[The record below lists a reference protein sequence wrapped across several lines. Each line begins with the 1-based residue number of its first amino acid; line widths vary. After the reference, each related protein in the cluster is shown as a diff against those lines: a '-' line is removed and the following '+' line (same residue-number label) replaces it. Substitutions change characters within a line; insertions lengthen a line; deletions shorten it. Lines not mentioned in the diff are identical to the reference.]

1 MTESIIILVMAEEK
15 WEEADFLRLQ
25 IESHGHKA
33 MILDT
38 GLTGKALGTCN
49 ITREEVIMT
58 SGRPPDEVAQ
68 ITDRGKRMPVM
79 VDGARQIVQNLNSRG
94 ELSGIMSLGGT
105 TGSRMGTSIMKSLP
119 FGVPK
124 LAVSSTASIPGFAS
138 KYMGTSDVTL
148 MHSVVEIAGLNN
160 MMRNVLARAAGAICG
175 MVEGSVRVPVS
186 LSGHAEKP
194 LIAMTHFGPCE
205 ECAVNVRKQLGL
217 KGYQVIGFS
226 AAGIGDRAM
235 EEIIG
240 RQDIFG
246 AVIDLAPGGV
256 GEELLGFARAAGPT
270 RLEAAGNKG
279 IPQVIATSGVNFGS
293 PLKRRYKP
301 EYESRKKYEYDA
313 VRTFMRL
320 SHEELIMAATAIADK
335 LNKARGPVRV
345 VIPLGGWSSVDKK
358 GTFFYDGDADR
369 VFVNELKSRL
379 RQDIEV
385 KEIDADLETP
395 EFAGA
400 VVDALINII

>member
-1 MTESIIILVMAEEK
+1 
-15 WEEADFLRLQ
+15 
-25 IESHGHKA
+25 
-33 MILDT
+33 
-38 GLTGKALGTCN
+38 
-49 ITREEVIMT
+49 
-58 SGRPPDEVAQ
+58 
-68 ITDRGKRMPVM
+68 
-79 VDGARQIVQNLNSRG
+79 VQKLNSRG
-94 ELSGIMSLGGT
+94 ELSGITSLGGT
-105 TGSRMGTSIMKSLP
+105 TGTRMGAAIMKSLP

-160 MMRNVLARAAGAICG
+160 MMQNVLARAAGAMCG
-175 MVEGSVRVPVS
+175 MVEGSGRVPVS
-186 LSGHAEKP
+186 LSGQGEKP

-205 ECAVNVRKQLGL
+205 ECAVNVRKQLER
-217 KGYQVIGFS
+217 KGYQIIGFS

-235 EEIIG
+235 EEIIE

-256 GEELLGFARAAGPT
+256 GEELFGFARAAGPD
-270 RLEAAGNKG
+270 RLEAAGSKG
-279 IPQVIATSGVNFGS
+279 IPQIISTSGVNFGS

-313 VRTFMRL
+313 ARTFLRL
-320 SHEELIMAATAIADK
+320 SHEELTMVATTIADK
-335 LNKARGPVRV
+335 LNRAQGPVMV

-358 GTFFYDGDADR
+358 GTYFYDGEADR
-369 VFVNELKSRL
+369 VFVNKLKSRL
-379 RQDIEV
+379 KQDIEV
-385 KEIDADLETP
+385 REIDADLETP

-400 VVDALINII
+400 VVDALMDIV